1 MRNTNIKTKNI
12 SGFTMVEMLIA
23 ALLTT
28 VIVSA
33 ALKVYNVQQKH
44 MIVQDQISDM
54 QQSVRSSMDELS
66 TKIRLAG
73 YGLPPNFTAPIV
85 AANTN
90 PDTITVVHNDCNI
103 SDIQIEQAMTQ
114 PTSDL
119 RCDGHDLTGV
129 SDNDWLYIY
138 DPNTNTG
145 EYFQASQVLPASDI
159 IQHSTMALSKS
170 YPVGSRILK
179 VSIVKY
185 YVDQTTDAN
194 HPRLMSQAFNQA
206 AQIYADNITD
216 LQFQY
221 VLSSGATVDV
231 PPIAAMIREVIIRL
245 NSRTDRADDKFAVN
259 YRTRNLETRVKVR
272 NLGMR

>member
-1 MRNTNIKTKNI
+1 MKIVNCKKINTAA
-12 SGFTMVEMLIA
+12 FTMVEMLIA

-28 VIVSA
+28 VIVTA

-44 MIVQDQISDM
+44 LLVQEQISDM

-90 PDTITVVHNDCNI
+90 PDTITIIYNDCNVDDI
-103 SDIQIEQAMTQ
+103 KLTQTMAQPSSDILCAGYSLAGIN
-114 PTSDL
+114 
-119 RCDGHDLTGV
+119 DG
-129 SDNDWLYIY
+129 DWLYIY
-138 DPNTNTG
+138 DPTTNTG
-145 EYFQASQVLPASDI
+145 EYFQTSLVQYSSDN
-159 IQHSTMALSKS
+159 IQHNTDPLSRS
-170 YPVGSRILK
+170 YPVGSRIFK
-179 VSIVKY
+179 ISTTKY
-185 YVDQTTDAN
+185 YIDITTDAN
-194 HPRLMSQAFNQA
+194 HPRLMSQVSNQA
-206 AQIYADNITD
+206 AQIYADNITN

-221 VLSSGATVDV
+221 VLSSGAIVDV
-231 PPIAAMIREVIIRL
+231 PPLAAMIREVIIRL
-245 NSRTDRADDKFAVN
+245 NSRTDKADNQFAVN

>member
-1 MRNTNIKTKNI
+1 MNIFRRIINAAA
-12 SGFTMVEMLIA
+12 FTMVEMLIA

-28 VIVSA
+28 VIVTA

-44 MIVQDQISDM
+44 LLVQEQISDM

-73 YGLPPNFTAPIV
+73 YGLPPNFTSPII
-85 AANTN
+85 ASNTN
-90 PDTITVVHNDCNI
+90 PDTITVIYNDCNV
-103 SDIQIEQAMTQ
+103 SDISIEHAMPQ
-114 PTSDL
+114 PSSEL
-119 RCDGHDLTGV
+119 RCDGHDLTGIN
-129 SDNDWLYIY
+129 DGDWLYIY
-138 DPNTNTG
+138 DPSTNTG
-145 EYFQASQVLPASDI
+145 EYFQTTHVQYSSGH
-159 IQHSTMALSKS
+159 IQHNTMPLSKC
-170 YPVGSRILK
+170 YPVGSRVLK
-179 VSIVKY
+179 ISIMKY
-185 YVDQTTDAN
+185 YIDQTTDLN

-245 NSRTDRADDKFAVN
+245 NSRTDRADNKFAVN